1 MASTRY
7 RARLTH
13 GDRLV
18 LAARF
23 EAYLARR
30 HPGDLA
36 PRSACDPAERI
47 G

>member
-1 MASTRY
+1 VASTRY

-13 GDRLV
+13 GDWMV

-23 EAYLARR
+23 EAYLPRR
-30 HPGDLA
+30 HPGDPA